1 MSTDQTL
8 VRAELADPNTAAAR
22 LTEIAAEHPTLAA
35 EIAAHPNIYPG
46 LSDWLQ
52 QYGSFAQPEPV
63 AVEPAAVIADVE
75 PVVAAPASETAP
87 AAEPFDLT
95 DILIDGAAG
104 AVSAFDDF
112 AMLEAVAEMSRRVRP
127 ALERLL
133 HPGDAVGIA
142 APVILAGAD
151 RREALALFTQDRLIV
166 VWGGL
171 LAAKGELVIPYSSV
185 QAARVGTGPSELTDH
200 ATLYL
205 QTDSQLMLALPT
217 DDVQRLS
224 FLALVAQGR
233 PLDEVAP
240 WNNPEPV
247 VEAAPLSPLEAELA
261 DPATAPARLAELAHS
276 NPELHP
282 AIAAHPAAYPDLLD
296 WLESRDDA
304 ATKQAVEQRRNPT
317 PVAIPTRAVATVA
330 SVAAVPVSTKTSGWE
345 KADKALDTA
354 DKVGNVVV
362 NIAAVIY
369 GIFLVVVGIAIAGLG
384 FGNTGGNG
392 TGAGWV
398 GVGIAIYGV
407 YVALPLPG
415 FKLIIW

>member
-52 QYGSFAQPEPV
+52 QYGSFAQPEPQPK
-63 AVEPAAVIADVE
+63 AVQPIE
-75 PVVAAPASETAP
+75 PVALVAEPQPT
-87 AAEPFDLT
+87 AEPFDLT
-95 DILIDGAAG
+95 DILIDGSAG
-104 AVSAFDDF
+104 AVSAFEDF

-133 HPGDAVGIA
+133 HPGDTVGIA

-151 RREALALFTQDRLIV
+151 RREALALFTQNRLII

-171 LAAKGELVIPYSSV
+171 LAAKGEIVIPYASV
-185 QAARVGTGPSELTDH
+185 QAARVGTGPSELADH

-240 WNNPEPV
+240 WNNPEPEPV
-247 VEAAPLSPLEAELA
+247 VEVAPLSPLEAELA

-304 ATKQAVEQRRNPT
+304 ATRQAVEQRRNPAA
-317 PVAIPTRAVATVA
+317 VAVPPRALATVA
-330 SVAAVPVSTKTSGWE
+330 SVAAVPVSNKTSGWE